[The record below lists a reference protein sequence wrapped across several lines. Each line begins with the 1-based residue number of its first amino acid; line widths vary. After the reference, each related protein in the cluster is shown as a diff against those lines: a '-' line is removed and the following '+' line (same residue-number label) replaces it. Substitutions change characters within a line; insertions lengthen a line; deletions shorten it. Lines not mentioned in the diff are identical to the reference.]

1 VRYPAATRSFTICAA
16 ARSVIP
22 TSSAISRIREVGS
35 ADPAKL
41 VPNPL
46 PKREEIR
53 PFETWAEV
61 EAVAEEIGPT
71 GRS

>member
-1 VRYPAATRSFTICAA
+1 
-16 ARSVIP
+16 VIP